1 MAVTRNINYINKDFT
16 SYRNQLVNYSQTY
29 FPTTY
34 TDFSPTSPGMMFI
47 EQAAYVGDVLSFY
60 LDNQIQ
66 ENYLQY
72 ARQANNLY
80 DMAYMYGYK
89 PRVTGLAT
97 VTVDLYQQVPAKLIN
112 GVAEPDYDYAVIIN
126 ANTQITTTSGTP
138 QTFIIEDSV
147 NFTVSSSSNPTSVT
161 VAQITSGVP
170 DYYLLRKST
179 TAYSG
184 TIKSTDFSFGVPVEF
199 ATVSINAPNIANIID
214 VIDSDGNQYYEVDYL
229 GQDLVFDGIRN
240 TNVNDPNTYNDS
252 DTPYLLQTKSVQN
265 RFATRY
271 LASNLLQL
279 QFGAGSPA
287 TVTEDVIPN
296 PFNVGLGLPFGQDKL
311 TTAYSPTNF
320 IFTNTYGNTPSNT
333 TLTVRYLTG
342 GGVGSNIL
350 ANALTNVNTSNI
362 QFLKGGLNTTTAQYV
377 FDSIASNN
385 PYAANGGNNGD
396 TVEDIR
402 QNAIS
407 QFSTQMRNVTQDDYL
422 VRALS
427 MPSKFGTISKAF
439 TQKPNA
445 DEANTTLDIYCLSQN
460 EQSQLTIPS
469 STLKN
474 NLKTYINEY
483 RMIGDTISIKNAF
496 IINFAIDFEIVTYP
510 NYINNK
516 VLSDCI
522 VALRNYF
529 RIDKWQINQPIITPD
544 LFVLLDAI
552 DGVQTVKQ
560 INFTNKT
567 GTSQNYSEWAYD
579 MNGANQNGTIF
590 PSLDPS
596 IFELKFPNSDIKGR
610 VVNLF

>member
-72 ARQANNLY
+72 ARQTNNLY

-184 TIKSTDFSFGVPVEF
+184 TIKSTDFSFGAPVEF

-496 IINFAIDFEIVTYP
+496 IINFAIDFEIITYP

-579 MNGANQNGTIF
+579 MDGANQNGTIF

>member
-72 ARQANNLY
+72 ARQTNNLY

-184 TIKSTDFSFGVPVEF
+184 TIKSTDFSFGAPVEF

-287 TVTEDVIPN
+287 TVTENVIPN

-396 TVEDIR
+396 TIEDIR

-474 NLKTYINEY
+474 NLKTYLNEY

-496 IINFAIDFEIVTYP
+496 IINFAIDFEIITYP

-529 RIDKWQINQPIITPD
+529 KIDKWQINQPIITPD

>member
-1 MAVTRNINYINKDFT
+1 MAINRDINYINKDF
-16 SYRNQLVNYSQTY
+16 SSIRNQLINYSQTY

-34 TDFSPTSPGMMFI
+34 TDFTPTSPGMMFM

-72 ARQANNLY
+72 ARQTNNLY

-184 TIKSTDFSFGVPVEF
+184 TIKSTDFSFGAPVEF

-287 TVTEDVIPN
+287 TVTENVIPN

-333 TLTVRYLTG
+333 TLTVRYLSG

-350 ANALTNVNTSNI
+350 ANSLTNVNNSTI
-362 QFLKGGLNTTTAQYV
+362 QFLKGGLNVTTAQYV

-396 TVEDIR
+396 TIEDIR

-474 NLKTYINEY
+474 NLKTYLNEY

-496 IINFAIDFEIVTYP
+496 IINFAIDFEIITYP

-529 RIDKWQINQPIITPD
+529 KIDKWQINQPIITPD

>member
-72 ARQANNLY
+72 ARQTNNLY

-184 TIKSTDFSFGVPVEF
+184 TIKSTDFSFGAPVEF

-287 TVTEDVIPN
+287 TVTENVIPN

-474 NLKTYINEY
+474 NLKTYLNEY

-496 IINFAIDFEIVTYP
+496 IINFAIDFEIITYP

-529 RIDKWQINQPIITPD
+529 KIDKWQINQPIITPD

>member
-34 TDFSPTSPGMMFI
+34 TDFSPTSPGMMFM

-72 ARQANNLY
+72 ARQTNNLY

-138 QTFIIEDSV
+138 QTFIIEDAV

-161 VAQITSGVP
+161 VAQITSGIP

-184 TIKSTDFSFGVPVEF
+184 TIRSTDFSFGAPVEF

-342 GGVGSNIL
+342 GGVKSNIL

-579 MNGANQNGTIF
+579 MNAANQNGTIF

>member
-72 ARQANNLY
+72 ARQTNNLY

-184 TIKSTDFSFGVPVEF
+184 TIKSTDFSFGTPVEF

-287 TVTEDVIPN
+287 TVTENVIPN

-333 TLTVRYLTG
+333 TLTVRYLSG

-396 TVEDIR
+396 TIEDIR

-474 NLKTYINEY
+474 NLKTYLNEY

-496 IINFAIDFEIVTYP
+496 IINFAIDFEIITYP

-529 RIDKWQINQPIITPD
+529 KIDKWQINQPIITPD

-596 IFELKFPNSDIKGR
+596 IFELKFPNSDIKGG

>member
-72 ARQANNLY
+72 ARQTNNLY

-161 VAQITSGVP
+161 VAQITSGIP

-184 TIKSTDFSFGVPVEF
+184 TIRSTDFSFGAPVEF

-229 GQDLVFDGIRN
+229 GQDLVFDGMRN

-287 TVTEDVIPN
+287 TVTENVIPN

-333 TLTVRYLTG
+333 TLTVRYLSG

-350 ANALTNVNTSNI
+350 ANALTNVNNSTI
-362 QFLKGGLNTTTAQYV
+362 QFLKGGLNVTTAQYV

-396 TVEDIR
+396 TIEDIR

-474 NLKTYINEY
+474 NLKTYLNEY

-496 IINFAIDFEIVTYP
+496 IINFAIDFEIITYP

-529 RIDKWQINQPIITPD
+529 KIDKWQINQPIITPD

>member
-72 ARQANNLY
+72 ARQTNNLY

-184 TIKSTDFSFGVPVEF
+184 TIKSTDFSFGAPVEF

-474 NLKTYINEY
+474 NLKTYLNEY

-579 MNGANQNGTIF
+579 MKGANQNGTIF

>member
-72 ARQANNLY
+72 ARQTNNLY

-184 TIKSTDFSFGVPVEF
+184 TIKSTDFSFGAPVEF

-333 TLTVRYLTG
+333 TLTVRYLSG

-350 ANALTNVNTSNI
+350 ANSLTNVNNSTI
-362 QFLKGGLNTTTAQYV
+362 QFLKGGLNVTTAQYV

-396 TVEDIR
+396 TIEDIR

-474 NLKTYINEY
+474 NLKTYLNEY

-529 RIDKWQINQPIITPD
+529 KIDKWQINQPIITPD

>member
-72 ARQANNLY
+72 ARQTNNLY

-184 TIKSTDFSFGVPVEF
+184 TIKSTDFSFGAPVEF
-199 ATVSINAPNIANIID
+199 ATVNINAPNIANIID

-496 IINFAIDFEIVTYP
+496 IINFAIDFEIITYP

-579 MNGANQNGTIF
+579 MDGANQNGTIF

>member
-16 SYRNQLVNYSQTY
+16 SYRNQLVNYTQTY

-72 ARQANNLY
+72 ARQTNNLY
-80 DMAYMYGYK
+80 DMTYMYGYK

-97 VTVDLYQQVPAKLIN
+97 VTVDLYQQVPAKLIS
-112 GVAEPDYDYAVIIN
+112 GVAEPDFDYAVLVN
-126 ANTQITTTSGTP
+126 ANTQISTTSGTP
-138 QTFIIEDSV
+138 QTFIVEESV
-147 NFTVSSSSNPTSVT
+147 DFKVSSSSNPTSVT
-161 VAQITSGVP
+161 VAQITSGIP
-170 DYYLLRKST
+170 DYYLLRKSV

-184 TIKSTDFSFGVPVEF
+184 VIRSTEFSFGAPVEF
-199 ATVSINAPNIANIID
+199 STVSINAPNIANIID
-214 VIDSDGNQYYEVDYL
+214 VFDSDGNQYYEVDYL
-229 GQDLVFDGIRN
+229 GTDLVFDSIRN

-265 RFATRY
+265 RFATRF

-333 TLTVRYLTG
+333 SLTVRYLSG

-350 ANALTNVNTSNI
+350 ANTLTNVNTGNI

-396 TVEDIR
+396 TIEDIR

-445 DEANTTLDIYCLSQN
+445 DEAATTLDIYCLSQN

-510 NYINNK
+510 NYINNQ
-516 VLSDCI
+516 VLSGCI

-529 RIDKWQINQPIITPD
+529 RTDKWQINQPIITPD

-560 INFTNKT
+560 INLTNKT

-579 MNGANQNGTIF
+579 MDGANQNGTIF

-596 IFELKFPNSDIKGR
+596 IFELKFPNSDITGR

>member
-1 MAVTRNINYINKDFT
+1 MAVTRNINYINKDFA
-16 SYRNQLVNYSQTY
+16 SYRSQLVNYSQTY

-72 ARQANNLY
+72 ARQTSNLY

-89 PRVTGLAT
+89 PRVTGLST
-97 VTVDLYQQVPAKLIN
+97 VTVDLYQQLPAKLIN
-112 GVAEPDYDYAVIIN
+112 GIAEPDYDYAVIVN
-126 ANTQITTTSGTP
+126 ANTQISTTSGTP
-138 QTFIIEDSV
+138 QTFIIEEAV
-147 NFTVSSSSNPTSVT
+147 NFSVSSSNNPTSVT

-184 TIKSTDFSFGVPVEF
+184 RIRSTQFSFGAPVEF
-199 ATVSINAPNIANIID
+199 STVSINAPNIANIID
-214 VIDSDGNQYYEVDYL
+214 VVDSDGNNYYEVDYL

-265 RFATRY
+265 RFATRF

-287 TVTEDVIPN
+287 TVTENVIPN

-333 TLTVRYLTG
+333 TLTVRYLSG

-350 ANALTNVNTSNI
+350 ANALTKVNTGNV
-362 QFLKGGLNTTTAQYV
+362 QFLKGGLPSTTAQYV

-396 TVEDIR
+396 SIEDIR

-427 MPSKFGTISKAF
+427 MPSKFGLISKAF

-510 NYINNK
+510 NYINNQ

-529 RIDKWQINQPIITPD
+529 KIDKWQINQPIITPD

-560 INFTNKT
+560 INLTNKT

-579 MNGANQNGTIF
+579 MNAANQNGTIF

>member
-579 MNGANQNGTIF
+579 MNAANQNGTIF

>member
-72 ARQANNLY
+72 ARQTNNLY

-184 TIKSTDFSFGVPVEF
+184 TIKSTDFSFGAPVEF

-333 TLTVRYLTG
+333 TLTVRYLSG

-350 ANALTNVNTSNI
+350 ANSLTNVNNSTI
-362 QFLKGGLNTTTAQYV
+362 QFLKGGLNVTTAQYV

-396 TVEDIR
+396 TIEDIR

-474 NLKTYINEY
+474 NLKTYLNEY

-496 IINFAIDFEIVTYP
+496 IINFAIDFEIITYP

-529 RIDKWQINQPIITPD
+529 KIDKWQINQPIITPD

>member
-72 ARQANNLY
+72 ARQTNNLY

-138 QTFIIEDSV
+138 QTFIIEDAV

-161 VAQITSGVP
+161 VAQITSGIP

-184 TIKSTDFSFGVPVEF
+184 TIRSTDFSFGAPVEF

-342 GGVGSNIL
+342 GGVKSNIL

-579 MNGANQNGTIF
+579 MNAANQNGTIF

>member
-427 MPSKFGTISKAF
+427 MPSKYGTISKAF

-469 STLKN
+469 PTLKN

-544 LFVLLDAI
+544 LFVLLDAV

-579 MNGANQNGTIF
+579 MNAANQNGTIF

>member
-1 MAVTRNINYINKDFT
+1 MAVTRNINYINKDFA
-16 SYRNQLVNYSQTY
+16 SYRSQLVNYSQTY

-72 ARQANNLY
+72 ARQTSNLY

-89 PRVTGLAT
+89 PRVTGLST
-97 VTVDLYQQVPAKLIN
+97 VTVDLYQQLPAKLIN
-112 GVAEPDYDYAVIIN
+112 GVAEPDYDYAVIVN
-126 ANTQITTTSGTP
+126 ANTQISTTSGTP
-138 QTFIIEDSV
+138 QTFIIEEAV
-147 NFTVSSSSNPTSVT
+147 NFSVSSSNNPTSVT

-184 TIKSTDFSFGVPVEF
+184 RIRSTQFSFGAPVEF
-199 ATVSINAPNIANIID
+199 STVSINAPNIANIID
-214 VIDSDGNQYYEVDYL
+214 VVDSDGNNYYEVDYL

-265 RFATRY
+265 RFATRF

-287 TVTEDVIPN
+287 TVTENVIPN

-333 TLTVRYLTG
+333 TLTVRYLSG

-350 ANALTNVNTSNI
+350 ANALTKVNTGNV
-362 QFLKGGLNTTTAQYV
+362 QFLKGGLPSTTAQYV

-396 TVEDIR
+396 SIEDIR

-427 MPSKFGTISKAF
+427 MPSKFGLISKAF

-510 NYINNK
+510 NYINNQ

-529 RIDKWQINQPIITPD
+529 KIDKWQINQPIITPD

-560 INFTNKT
+560 INLTNKT

-579 MNGANQNGTIF
+579 MNAANQNGTIF

>member
-72 ARQANNLY
+72 ARQTNNLY

-184 TIKSTDFSFGVPVEF
+184 TIKSTDFSFGAPVEF

-287 TVTEDVIPN
+287 TVTENVIPN

-333 TLTVRYLTG
+333 TLTVRYLSG

-350 ANALTNVNTSNI
+350 ANSLTNVNNSTI
-362 QFLKGGLNTTTAQYV
+362 QFLKGGLNVTTAQYV

-396 TVEDIR
+396 TIEDIR

-474 NLKTYINEY
+474 NLKTYLNEY

-496 IINFAIDFEIVTYP
+496 IINFAIDFEIITYP

-529 RIDKWQINQPIITPD
+529 KIDKWQINQPIITPD

>member
-72 ARQANNLY
+72 ARQTNNLY

-184 TIKSTDFSFGVPVEF
+184 TIKSTDFSFGAPVEF

-579 MNGANQNGTIF
+579 MDGANQNGTIF

>member
-362 QFLKGGLNTTTAQYV
+362 QFLKGGLNVTTAQYV

-427 MPSKFGTISKAF
+427 MPSKYGKVSKAH
-439 TQKPNA
+439 TQKPKA
-445 DEANTTLDIYCLSQN
+445 DEANTTLDLYV
-460 EQSQLTIPS
+460 LTEDANNKLTVASDTI
-469 STLKN
+469 KN
-474 NLKTYINEY
+474 NLKKYIEQY
-483 RMIGDTISIKNAF
+483 RMIGDTISIKDAF
-496 IINFAIDFEIVTYP
+496 VINFDVNFEIITYP
-510 NYINNK
+510 NFNSNE
-516 VLSDCI
+516 VLESCI
-522 VALRNYF
+522 RALQAYF
-529 RIDKWQINQPIITPD
+529 NTNRWQIAQPIIIPD
-544 LFVLLDAI
+544 LFVLLDQL
-552 DGVQTVKQ
+552 DGVQTVKSVL
-560 INFTNKT
+560 INNKAGVT
-567 GTSQNYSEWAYD
+567 KGYSQWAYD

-596 IFELKFPNSDIKGR
+596 IFELRYPNTDIKGR
-610 VVNLF
+610 VVNL

>member
-1 MAVTRNINYINKDFT
+1 MAVNRNINYINKDFAE
-16 SYRNQLVNYSQTY
+16 YRSQLINYSQTY

-34 TDFSPTSPGMMFI
+34 TDFTPTSPGMMFM

-72 ARQANNLY
+72 ARQTNNLY

-89 PRVTGLAT
+89 PKATGLAT
-97 VTVDLYQQVPAKLIN
+97 VMVDVYQQLPRKLQ
-112 GVAEPDYDYAVIIN
+112 GTVAQPDYDYALYVN
-126 ANTQITTTSGTP
+126 ANTVVTTTSGNP
-138 QTFIIEDSV
+138 QSFTIEDPID
-147 NFTVSSSSNPTSVT
+147 FTVSSSDNPTTVS
-161 VAQITSGVP
+161 VAQITSGIP
-170 DYYLLRKST
+170 DYYLLKKTVR
-179 TAYSG
+179 AYSG
-184 TIKSTDFSFGVPVEF
+184 VINSVDFSFGAPVEF
-199 ATVSINAPNIANIID
+199 ATVSITAANIAGIID
-214 VIDSDGNQYYEVDYL
+214 ITDADGNEWYEVDYL
-229 GQDLVFDGIRN
+229 GQDLVFDSIRN
-240 TNVNDPNTYNDS
+240 SNTNDPNAYT
-252 DTPYLLQTKSVQN
+252 DTDAPYLLQTKSTQN
-265 RFATRY
+265 RFATRF

-287 TVTEDVIPN
+287 TTTEEVIPN
-296 PFNVGLGLPFGQDKL
+296 PFNVGLGLPFLQNKL

-320 IFTNTYGNTPSNT
+320 IFTDTYGTTPTNT

-342 GGVGSNIL
+342 GGVRSNIL
-350 ANALTNVNTSNI
+350 ANTLTSVNTSTA
-362 QFLKGGLNTTTAQYV
+362 QFLKGGLNPTTSQYI
-377 FDSIASNN
+377 FNTIASNN
-385 PYAANGGNNGD
+385 PEAASGGQDGD
-396 TVEDIR
+396 TIDEIR
-402 QNAIS
+402 NNSIS

-422 VRALS
+422 VRSLS
-427 MPSKFGTISKAF
+427 MPSKFGTIAKAY

-445 DEANTTLDIYCLSQN
+445 DEAATTLDIYV
-460 EQSQLTIPS
+460 LTLDLNS
-469 STLKN
+469 NLTTASRTLKN
-474 NLKTYINEY
+474 NLKNYINEY

-496 IINFAIDFEIVTYP
+496 VINFAIDFEIITYP
-510 NYINNK
+510 NYNNNQ
-516 VLSDCI
+516 VLQRCI
-522 VALRNYF
+522 IALQNYF
-529 RIDKWQINQPIITPD
+529 KLDRWQINQPIITPD
-544 LFVLLDAI
+544 LFVLLDAV

>member
-72 ARQANNLY
+72 ARQTNNLY

-161 VAQITSGVP
+161 VAQIISGVP

-184 TIKSTDFSFGVPVEF
+184 TIKSTDFSFGAPVEF

-579 MNGANQNGTIF
+579 MDGANQNGTIF

>member
-72 ARQANNLY
+72 ARQTNNLY

-138 QTFIIEDSV
+138 QTFIIEDAV

-161 VAQITSGVP
+161 VAQITSGIP

-184 TIKSTDFSFGVPVEF
+184 TIRSTDFSFGAPVEF

-342 GGVGSNIL
+342 GGVKSNIL

-396 TVEDIR
+396 TIEDIR

-469 STLKN
+469 LTLKN

-579 MNGANQNGTIF
+579 MNAANQNGTIF